1 MLPLRLPS
9 TPEARA
15 PAIAAALAAI
25 RRADP
30 AFDIDSFMRRLP
42 TRFLELRGAVNAGDL
57 TQLRDYISDALLERW
72 QHEPD
77 GGRAAFEGPPDLA
90 VQEVRLVWAQD
101 DADEDRLTLG
111 IDCLGSSGD
120 GDGVQTLTQYWS
132 LVRDDRL
139 RSPERIEPGKCPSCG
154 APASRDLDHCR
165 YCDVLLPGP
174 LQGWLLDGVYR
185 EVDWYEG
192 PPGSVV

>member
-1 MLPLRLPS
+1 
-9 TPEARA
+9 
-15 PAIAAALAAI
+15 LAAI

-132 LVRDDRL
+132 LVRDHRA
-139 RSPERIEPGKCPSCG
+139 RSPQLTGPDRCPHCG
-154 APASRDLDHCR
+154 APADRGLDHCR
-165 YCDVLLPGP
+165 YCDLPLPGP
-174 LQGWLLDGVYR
+174 LQGWRLDRVYR

-192 PPGSVV
+192 PPGSTV